1 MRTFFSLLIVILL
14 AGCSSNPVRVGSKD
28 LVESRILAEMF
39 ALLLEENGASVKR
52 MPSLGATG
60 VVYQAL
66 IDDDID
72 LYPEY
77 TGTALAFMGSRSID
91 DADEVMRVASEG
103 LARNGL
109 VLLDRLGFE
118 TDYVVLTRPAVA
130 SSNGLAD
137 IPDLAGP
144 DGRLRLGVT
153 RSFAERPRDGLEPFL
168 DRFGLRFEDIE
179 VFGEANREGMYDALL
194 ERRVDIIVGL
204 STDPEIDD
212 YELVAL
218 DDAAGFFPV
227 YEAAPLTSDIALERA
242 PEIADTMRQLAGRI
256 DDDMMQSLNAA
267 VRLDGRPVHRVARQA
282 LYDLG
287 LVAKPPR
294 ARTPVLSIAMESE
307 TMGTDAGIETLRAVR
322 KSMRGRDVNLLSTNA
337 PLEALVAGE
346 ARLAL
351 APALSGFTMTDGRM
365 IRDERVEAVAAIGST
380 FLHVLTRSDALIL
393 PEGPLVIATGPA
405 GSASHTL
412 ALAAARNSDR
422 EVAVLPLDD
431 DSAQA
436 SAAALRAGDADLA
449 LIFAARGRRDLV
461 ELFAQSDDITLA
473 DVIGWWTNA
482 DRLSMP
488 VMREAQIAAG
498 TYPGIDETVETLS
511 TQLILFG
518 PAMSSRFMIG
528 QQGPNAFFDEP
539 QPLQDKSVEAIN
551 RNLGLHAAVDP
562 HLRRAAALT
571 PEVNIRDDRI
581 NPYPGRAIL
590 MIAIFAYLIWAG
602 WLFIRPERAGER

>member
-1 MRTFFSLLIVILL
+1 MRAFVSLLIVILL
-14 AGCSSNPVRVGSKD
+14 AGCSSDPVRVGSKN
-28 LVESRILAEMF
+28 LAESRVLAEMF
-39 ALLLEENGASVKR
+39 ALLLEEEGVSVKR

-77 TGTALAFMGSRSID
+77 TGTALAFLGARSND
-91 DADEVMRVASEG
+91 DADEAMRVASEG

-118 TDYVVLTRPAVA
+118 TDYVVLTRPAIA
-130 SSNGLAD
+130 AANHLDD
-137 IPDLAGP
+137 ISDLAGA

-153 RSFAERPRDGLEPFL
+153 QSFAERPRDGLEPFL
-168 DRFGLRFEDIE
+168 DRFGLTFEDIE
-179 VFGEANREGMYDALL
+179 VFSETSREGMYDALL
-194 ERRVDIIVGL
+194 ERSVDIIVGL
-204 STDPEIDD
+204 STDPEISD

-218 DDAAGFFPV
+218 SDATGFFPV
-227 YEAAPLTSDIALERA
+227 YQAAPLTSDLALERT
-242 PEIADTMRQLAGRI
+242 PDIAAAMQKLAGRI
-256 DDDMMQSLNAA
+256 DDDMMRSLNAA
-267 VRLDGRPVHRVARQA
+267 VRLDGRPVNRVARQA

-294 ARTPVLSIAMESE
+294 ERTPVLAIAMGPE

-322 KSMRGRDVNLLSTNA
+322 KSMRGRDVNLLSTNV
-337 PLEALVAGE
+337 PLEAMASGE

-351 APALSGFTMTDGRM
+351 TPALSGFSLTDGRVT
-365 IRDERVEAVAAIGST
+365 RDERVEAIAAIGST
-380 FLHVLTRSDALIL
+380 FLHVLTRSDDRAL
-393 PEGPLVIATGPA
+393 PEGTLTIATGPE

-412 ALAAARNSDR
+412 ALAVAHNSNRDIS
-422 EVAVLPLDD
+422 VMPLDD
-431 DSAQA
+431 FGAQA
-436 SAAALRAGDADLA
+436 ASAVLRDGDADLA
-449 LIFAARGRRDLV
+449 LIFAARGRQDLV
-461 ELFAQSDDITLA
+461 DLFARSDDVTLA
-473 DVIGWWTNA
+473 DVAGWWTNA

-498 TYPGIDETVETLS
+498 TYPRIDETVETLS
-511 TQLILFG
+511 TQMILFG
-518 PAMSSRFMIG
+518 PATSDRFLIG

-539 QPLQDKSVEAIN
+539 RPLQDKSVAAIN

-571 PEVNIRDDRI
+571 PEVNILDDRI

-590 MIAIFAYLIWAG
+590 MIAIFGYLIWAG
-602 WLFIRPERAGER
+602 WLFVRPERKGER